1 MAEERGRRPGSP
13 QTREQIL
20 EAAISSF
27 VAHGYAQTTIRGVA
41 RAAGVDPA
49 LVMHFFGSK
58 DGLFHAA
65 IKGSMPVSL
74 LAQAIKGDPGRLGER
89 LVTRYLGLWEDPAH
103 GPRMISV
110 IRAAFTTP
118 TAADLLKQLMSA
130 ELVEPVVERLGGD
143 HAEVRALLAAS
154 QLLGMAMVRYILEV
168 EPIASLPAS
177 RVAAELAP
185 TVQRYLTGTLSIDE
199 LTGSR
204 R

>member
-27 VAHGYAQTTIRGVA
+27 VSQGYAQTTIRGVA
-41 RAAGVDPA
+41 RAASVDPA

-58 DGLFHAA
+58 DGLFQAA

-74 LAQAIKGDPGRLGER
+74 LAEAIEGDPRQLGER
-89 LVTRYLGLWEDPAH
+89 LVTRYLALWEDPAH
-103 GPRMISV
+103 GPRMTSV
-110 IRAAFTTP
+110 MRAAFTTP
-118 TAADLLKQLMSA
+118 AAADLLKQLIRA
-130 ELVEPVVERLGGD
+130 ELVGPIVERLGGD

-154 QLLGMAMVRYILEV
+154 QLLGMAMVRYVLEV